1 MAFFL
6 IFFFIFTI
14 PINKL
19 IGKIKNIKF
28 LPIIFIT
35 SFFGLFQMILSP
47 LSTFKLLNYST
58 YSLFVWFIF
67 GIFILSYI
75 FMCALIF
82 YKNKSFFNRN
92 IIKRE
97 SIEFIPVF
105 ISLLFGIIF
114 LPFISSYFM
123 DVTAYMNISSFFQNN
138 FYSISGTNN
147 DLSVTYS
154 NVSQYFVYSSFIDYH
169 QLYILL
175 NPMIIII
182 ICNLV
187 IFSYF
192 SKKITIT
199 KIFYNTILLLSM
211 TGICLAWSYISTG
224 GNLIMQSLF
233 LVIMFMFVSNK
244 NYFATITSML
254 FFQFFS
260 STGSLLTIVSFSSI
274 LLYILLFDKRRI
286 FIIYLLSVLIIIQS
300 PLNVFINFNFLGKY
314 SKISLASLQIII
326 PFISLILLL
335 FLNKYLSKKKNL
347 EKTFIKESILKTKS
361 FNYSFFVI
369 SFISIIILFIYLL
382 FLNKSPHFNHYQSIA
397 FFIISI
403 CILLFS
409 IITFAY
415 KNKTNDSINFLMISI
430 IVSLF
435 FFLIY
440 GLIPSLSTNASI
452 WRIIYFI
459 PIMGSSPDIFVF
471 TIIILFKLKDNIK
484 NNNYSISTIH
494 LIKIKER
501 YLNISIVSRITLIIS
516 MIFASSSV
524 LFIGNTFGVINEIS
538 ISQNI
543 YKNIIFFS
551 KKDIKILNSLN
562 IQKETKIFSNT
573 RSMTI
578 IGNGNDVSGQITEKI
593 NTINSYTS
601 PWVISTYGII
611 GGIEMV
617 FNKVTTVDE
626 IKKVFDNIFMT
637 ENKTF
642 ADYYIMNNNENF
654 IFNSWDKK
662 LFSKIIQGEDITI
675 FKI

>member
-1 MAFFL
+1 
-6 IFFFIFTI
+6 
-14 PINKL
+14 
-19 IGKIKNIKF
+19 
-28 LPIIFIT
+28 
-35 SFFGLFQMILSP
+35 
-47 LSTFKLLNYST
+47 
-58 YSLFVWFIF
+58 
-67 GIFILSYI
+67 
-75 FMCALIF
+75 
-82 YKNKSFFNRN
+82 
-92 IIKRE
+92 
-97 SIEFIPVF
+97 
-105 ISLLFGIIF
+105 
-114 LPFISSYFM
+114 
-123 DVTAYMNISSFFQNN
+123 
-138 FYSISGTNN
+138 
-147 DLSVTYS
+147 
-154 NVSQYFVYSSFIDYH
+154 
-169 QLYILL
+169 
-175 NPMIIII
+175 
-182 ICNLV
+182 
-187 IFSYF
+187 
-192 SKKITIT
+192 
-199 KIFYNTILLLSM
+199 
-211 TGICLAWSYISTG
+211 
-224 GNLIMQSLF
+224 MQSLF